1 VVVGGQGAGGK
12 KYHFTFEDELFLEAA
27 FRGVADL
34 KGRANNRFQ
43 VFTVEGRFFAG
54 FAEEPD

>member
-1 VVVGGQGAGGK
+1 MGPGSRGK
-12 KYHFTFEDELFLEAA
+12 KYHFAFENELFLEAA
-27 FRGVADL
+27 FRGIADL
-34 KGRANNRFQ
+34 KGGTNNLFQ